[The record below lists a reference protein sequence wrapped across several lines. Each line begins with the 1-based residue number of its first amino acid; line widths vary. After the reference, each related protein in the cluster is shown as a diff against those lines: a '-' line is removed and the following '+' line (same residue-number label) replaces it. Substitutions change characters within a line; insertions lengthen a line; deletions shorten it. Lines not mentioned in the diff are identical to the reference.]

1 MAMGA
6 IKPPWFLAEE
16 CGVPR
21 MKEQKKKKKT
31 KEGLG
36 KQERKKL
43 DPYCPSLP
51 HVVTINEF
59 QVLLSSVTRLPSYP
73 ICAVL
78 SRLVVSDSLRP
89 HNCSLPG
96 SSVHGDSPG
105 KNTGLSCH
113 FLLQGI
119 FPNPGLKPGLLH
131 CRQILYHLT
140 HQGRYLPYS
149 SSAGPAGRFQT
160 GDMARS

>member
-1 MAMGA
+1 MWC
-6 IKPPWFLAEE
+6 PNDERTE
-16 CGVPR
+16 
-21 MKEQKKKKKT
+21 KKKKKT

-59 QVLLSSVTRLPSYP
+59 QVLLSSVTCLPSYP

-78 SRLVVSDSLRP
+78 SRLVVSDSLGP

-105 KNTGLSCH
+105 KNTGLGCH

-119 FPNPGLKPGLLH
+119 FP
-131 CRQILYHLT
+131 T
-140 HQGRYLPYS
+140 QGWSQVSYI
-149 SSAGPAGRFQT
+149 AGRFFTIWHTRKGICLTLPLPGQLEDFKRET
-160 GDMARS
+160 RRVPKG